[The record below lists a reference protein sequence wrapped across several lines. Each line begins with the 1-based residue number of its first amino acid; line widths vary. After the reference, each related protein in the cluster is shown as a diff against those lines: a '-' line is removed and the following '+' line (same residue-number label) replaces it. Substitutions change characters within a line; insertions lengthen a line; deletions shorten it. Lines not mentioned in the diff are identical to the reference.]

1 MDDKAAVLH
10 DADAAFAELRQ
21 SIAGL
26 GDEPMSRIMLGTWDT
41 RDILIHITG
50 WHREM
55 IPALARIARGE
66 SEPYPAGT
74 YDDYDA
80 WNARFVDA
88 RTGVKPADVIAELE
102 TSHREFVA
110 AAAAVPA
117 PHFAPD
123 GAARSLVDGTGPG
136 HYREHA
142 AQIRAWRATT
152 GL

>member
-26 GDEPMSRIMLGTWDT
+26 GDEPMGRVMLGTWDT

-55 IPALARIARGE
+55 IPALDRIARGE

-80 WNARFVDA
+80 WNARFVA
-88 RTGVKPADVIAELE
+88 AKIGVKPAEIVAELE
-102 TSHREFVA
+102 TSHRDFVA
-110 AAAAVPA
+110 AASAVPA
-117 PHFAPD
+117 QYFVAD
-123 GAARSLVDGTGPG
+123 GAARGLVDGVGPG

-142 AQIRAWRATT
+142 AQIRAWRQTA
-152 GL
+152 GV